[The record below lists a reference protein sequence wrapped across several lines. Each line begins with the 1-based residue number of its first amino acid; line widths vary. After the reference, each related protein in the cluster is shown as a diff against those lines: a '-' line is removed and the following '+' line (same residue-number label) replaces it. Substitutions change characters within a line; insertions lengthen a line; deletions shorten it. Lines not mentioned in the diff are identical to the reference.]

1 MAKTREYVLYSDT
14 KMANP
19 NGDLI
24 NDNRPRQDE
33 RTGRL
38 EISDVRIKRYI
49 RDEMVNKGHQVFVMP
64 TKSEKKGFLDC
75 KGIASKIIK
84 EEGIKEEELEVVL
97 KKDFADVKLFGAV
110 VTKPKF
116 NITGPLQI
124 IWSQSIHEAE
134 VKFAQGTSV
143 MASSEGKDQ
152 GTIWSKYLTPYS
164 LFRTYMVYNDQVA
177 KRQAIPVEEEDLEI
191 FKSSLM
197 DGMKNYK
204 STSKNHMPRMLV
216 EVIYKDQYI
225 DGELDFI
232 DAKAEKEDLEIRDI
246 SDFTFDLAPLVNYVE
261 RKKEAIEKVNI
272 YCHPK
277 VQLINASERFEQYT
291 I

>member
-38 EISDVRIKRYI
+38 EMSDVRIKRYV
-49 RDEMVNKGHQVFVMP
+49 RDEMADQGHNVFVMP
-64 TKSEKKGFLDC
+64 TKSKKKGFLDC
-75 KGIASKIIK
+75 KGIAKKVGEEHNVK
-84 EEGIKEEELEVVL
+84 EDELEGLL

-143 MASSEGKDQ
+143 MASNEGAEQ
-152 GTIWSKYLTPYS
+152 GTIWSKYLTPFS
-164 LFRTYMVYNDQVA
+164 LFRTYMIYNDQVA
-177 KRQAIPVEEEDLEI
+177 KRQNIPVEEEDLEI
-191 FKSSLM
+191 FKSALI

-204 STSKNHMPRMLV
+204 STSKNHMPRLLI
-216 EVIYKDQYI
+216 EVIYKNQYI
-225 DGELDFI
+225 DGELDFVET
-232 DAKAEKEDLEIRDI
+232 KAEKEDLDIRDI
-246 SDFTFDLAPLVNYVE
+246 SDFTFDLSPLVNYVE
-261 RKKEAIEKVNI
+261 RKKEVIEKVNI
-272 YCHPK
+272 YSHPK
-277 VQLINASERFEQYT
+277 VQLINSGERFEQYT